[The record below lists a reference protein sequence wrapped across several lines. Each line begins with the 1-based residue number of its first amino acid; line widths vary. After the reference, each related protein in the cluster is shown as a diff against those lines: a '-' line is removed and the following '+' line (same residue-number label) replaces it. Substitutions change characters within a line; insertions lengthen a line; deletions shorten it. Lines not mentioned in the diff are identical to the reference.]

1 MAKNNLALN
10 HSSFTLH
17 HSQIMSR
24 ALYTAATGMQAQQQ
38 QVDNI
43 ANNLANASTVGFKRS
58 RLEFQDILYQNLR
71 TPGAAA
77 NSQTQTPVG
86 LQIGLGARA
95 ISSERIFLQGDFQQ
109 TENPL
114 DMVIEGSGFFQV
126 RQPDGELAYTRA
138 GSFHLSADGQVV
150 TATGETLEP
159 AITIPREATSIS
171 IGTDGTVSVSLPGQT
186 GSQTVGQIQLASFAN
201 PAGMESIGRNLFRE
215 TAASGQ
221 PTVGAPASQGL
232 GRINQ
237 GFIEGSN
244 VNVVEELVQMISAQ
258 RAYETNSK
266 VISAAD
272 RMLGT
277 INQAV
282 S

>member
-1 MAKNNLALN
+1 MP
-10 HSSFTLH
+10 
-17 HSQIMSR
+17 Q
-24 ALYTAATGMQAQQQ
+24 ALYTAATGMQAQQLNI
-38 QVDNI
+38 DNI

-58 RLEFQDILYQNLR
+58 RLEFQDLLYQNLR
-71 TPGAAA
+71 TPGAASNA
-77 NSQTQTPVG
+77 STALPVG
-86 LQIGLGARA
+86 LQIGMGARA
-95 ISSERIFLQGDFQQ
+95 VSSERIFLQGDFRQ

-126 RQPDGELAYTRA
+126 RLSSGELAYTRA
-138 GSFHLSADGQVV
+138 GSFHLDAQGQVV
-150 TATGETLEP
+150 TASGEPLEP
-159 AITIPREATSIS
+159 AITIPNNATSITV
-171 IGTDGTVSVSLPGQT
+171 GADGTVSVTTPGQANA
-186 GSQTVGQIQLASFAN
+186 QNVGQIQLAGFSN
-201 PAGMESIGRNLFRE
+201 PAGLEAVGRNLFKE

-221 PTVGAPASQGL
+221 PTSGSPDSNGL

-244 VNVVEELVQMISAQ
+244 VNVVEELVTMISAQ

-282 S
+282 G

>member
-1 MAKNNLALN
+1 M
-10 HSSFTLH
+10 T
-17 HSQIMSR
+17 R
-24 ALYTAATGMQAQQQ
+24 ALYTAATGMQVQQQ
-38 QVDNI
+38 NVDNI
-43 ANNLANASTVGFKRS
+43 ANNLANASTVGFKRA

-77 NSQTQTPVG
+77 NASTQQPVG
-86 LQIGLGARA
+86 LQIGLGART
-95 ISSERIFLQGDFQQ
+95 ISSERIFLQGDFKQ

-126 RQPDGELAYTRA
+126 RLSNGEIAYTRA
-138 GSFHLSADGQVV
+138 GSFHLNAQGQIV
-150 TATGETLEP
+150 TATGEALEP
-159 AITIPREATSIS
+159 GITIPNNATSIS
-171 IGTDGTVSVSLPGQT
+171 IGTDGTVSVTIPGQVNT
-186 GSQTVGQIQLASFAN
+186 QNVGQIQLATFAN
-201 PAGMESIGRNLFRE
+201 PAGLLSMGRNLYKE

-221 PTVGAPASQGL
+221 ATASTPDSQGL

-244 VNVVEELVQMISAQ
+244 VNVVEELVNMISAQ
-258 RAYETNSK
+258 RVYETNSK
-266 VISAAD
+266 VITAAD

-277 INQAV
+277 INQAI

>member
-1 MAKNNLALN
+1 
-10 HSSFTLH
+10 
-17 HSQIMSR
+17 MSR

-38 QVDNI
+38 NVDNI
-43 ANNLANASTVGFKRS
+43 ANNLANASTVGFKRT
-58 RLEFQDILYQNLR
+58 RLEFQDILYQNIR

-77 NSQTQTPVG
+77 NASTALPVG
-86 LQIGLGARA
+86 LQIGLGARS
-95 ISSERIFLQGDFQQ
+95 ISSERIFLQGDFKQ

-126 RQPDGELAYTRA
+126 RQSSGELAYTRA
-138 GSFHLSADGQVV
+138 GSFHLSAQGQVV
-150 TATGETLEP
+150 TATGEALEP
-159 AITIPREATSIS
+159 AVSIPREATSIN
-171 IGTDGTVSVSLPGQT
+171 IGTDGTVSVTIPGQANA
-186 GSQTVGQIQLASFAN
+186 QNVGQIQLATFAN
-201 PAGMESIGRNLFRE
+201 PAGLEAMGRNLFKE

-221 PTVGAPASQGL
+221 ATAGSPDSNGL

-237 GFIEGSN
+237 GFIENSN
-244 VNVVEELVQMISAQ
+244 VNVVEELVGMIAAQ

-266 VISAAD
+266 VITAAD
-272 RMLGT
+272 RMMGT

>member
-1 MAKNNLALN
+1 
-10 HSSFTLH
+10 
-17 HSQIMSR
+17 MSR
-24 ALYTAATGMQAQQQ
+24 ALYTAATGMQVQQQ
-38 QVDNI
+38 NVDNI
-43 ANNLANASTVGFKRS
+43 ANNLANASTVGFKRT
-58 RLEFQDILYQNLR
+58 RLEFQDLLYQNLR
-71 TPGAAA
+71 VPGAAA
-77 NSQTQTPVG
+77 NASTALPVG
-86 LQIGLGARA
+86 LQIGLGARS
-95 ISSERIFLQGDFQQ
+95 ISSERIFLQGDFRQ

-114 DMVIEGSGFFQV
+114 DLVIEGSGFFQV
-126 RQPDGELAYTRA
+126 RQTNGELAYTRA
-138 GSFHLSADGQVV
+138 GSFHLNAQGQIV
-150 TATGETLEP
+150 TAGGDTIEP
-159 AITIPREATSIS
+159 AVTIPSNATSIT
-171 IGTDGTVSVSLPGQT
+171 IGTDGTVSVTTPGQANA
-186 GSQTVGQIQLASFAN
+186 QNVGQIQLATFAN
-201 PAGMESIGRNLFRE
+201 PAGLDSLGRNLFKE

-221 PTVGAPASQGL
+221 ATSGSPDANGL

-244 VNVVEELVQMISAQ
+244 VNIVEELVNMIAAQ

>member
-1 MAKNNLALN
+1 MNRALN
-10 HSSFTLH
+10 
-17 HSQIMSR
+17 
-24 ALYTAATGMQAQQQ
+24 TAATGMQAQQQ
-38 QVDNI
+38 NVDNI
-43 ANNLANASTVGFKRS
+43 ANNLANASTVGFKRT
-58 RLEFQDILYQNLR
+58 RLEFQDLLYQNLR
-71 TPGAAA
+71 TAGAAA
-77 NSQTQTPVG
+77 NASTALPVG
-86 LQIGLGARA
+86 LQIGLGTRSIA
-95 ISSERIFLQGDFQQ
+95 SERLFTQGDFKQ

-126 RQPDGELAYTRA
+126 RQPSGELAYTRA
-138 GSFHLSADGQVV
+138 GSFHLNSSGQIV

-159 AITIPREATSIS
+159 PVTIPREATSIT
-171 IGTDGTVSVSLPGQT
+171 IGTDGTVSVTTPGQANAQ
-186 GSQTVGQIQLASFAN
+186 SVGQIQLASFAN
-201 PAGMESIGRNLFRE
+201 PAGLEALGRNLFKE

-221 PTVGAPASQGL
+221 AAAGSPDSNGL
-232 GRINQ
+232 GRVNQ
-237 GFIEGSN
+237 GYIEGSN

-266 VISAAD
+266 VITAAD